1 MSVDIYGVDDNAS
14 DFRFIGVSGEE
25 TFNTIWQG
33 AIAKHSLLPKTE
45 FHNWLL
51 FICRKRGENEET
63 EDDFV

>member
-1 MSVDIYGVDDNAS
+1 MSVDIYGVDDSAS
-14 DFRFIGVSGEE
+14 DFRSIGVSGEE

-33 AIAKHSLLPKTE
+33 AIE
-45 FHNWLL
+45 W